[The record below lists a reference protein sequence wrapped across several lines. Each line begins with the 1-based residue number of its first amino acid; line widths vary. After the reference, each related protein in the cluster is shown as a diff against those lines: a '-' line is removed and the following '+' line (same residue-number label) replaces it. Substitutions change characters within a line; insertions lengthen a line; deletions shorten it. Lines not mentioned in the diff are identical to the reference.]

1 MMTTMI
7 TMKKTSGYT
16 IRNMVEGVVQFEV
29 VNPYGVVIASEI
41 ETYTRAYQVLMDDL
55 YYGSECD
62 AIE

>member
-1 MMTTMI
+1 
-7 TMKKTSGYT
+7 
-16 IRNMVEGVVQFEV
+16 MVEGVVQFEV